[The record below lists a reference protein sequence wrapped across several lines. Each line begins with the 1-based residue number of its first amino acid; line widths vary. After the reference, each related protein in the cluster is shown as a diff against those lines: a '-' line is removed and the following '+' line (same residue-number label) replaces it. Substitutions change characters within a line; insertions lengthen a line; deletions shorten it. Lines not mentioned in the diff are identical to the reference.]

1 MQRWSKIFG
10 DNILLN
16 WFSTVTVQS
25 LEIKGFYK
33 TLLYKSF
40 MDIFR
45 LKDEKWI
52 KILSRISVLE
62 TSLYMI
68 IFVQD
73 ILYNVYHY
81 D

>member
-1 MQRWSKIFG
+1 
-10 DNILLN
+10 
-16 WFSTVTVQS
+16 
-25 LEIKGFYK
+25 
-33 TLLYKSF
+33 
-40 MDIFR
+40 MDTFR

-62 TSLYMI
+62 TSFYII

>member
-1 MQRWSKIFG
+1 
-10 DNILLN
+10 
-16 WFSTVTVQS
+16 
-25 LEIKGFYK
+25 
-33 TLLYKSF
+33 